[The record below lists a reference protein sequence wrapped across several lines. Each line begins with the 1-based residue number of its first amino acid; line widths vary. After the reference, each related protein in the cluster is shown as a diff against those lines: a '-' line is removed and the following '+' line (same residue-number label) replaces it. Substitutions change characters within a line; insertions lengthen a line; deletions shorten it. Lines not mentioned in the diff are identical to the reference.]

1 MPWMPEPRKR
11 KQMHERR
18 VVEHRYNTHRW
29 RRYRDGF
36 LKLNPICAECDN
48 AATVVDHIEP
58 VRLGGE
64 FWDTDN
70 HQGLCA
76 HHHNAKSGREAHRR
90 VAYGKKDSR

>member
-1 MPWMPEPRKR
+1 MPEPSKR

-18 VVEHRYNTHRW
+18 TIEPRYNTHRW
-29 RRYRDGF
+29 RRYRDFF
-36 LKLNPICAECDN
+36 LKLNPICAECDE

-64 FWDTDN
+64 FWAPEN

-76 HHHNAKSGREAHRR
+76 AHHNSKSGREAHRP
-90 VAYGKKDSR
+90 VAYGKKDTR

>member
-1 MPWMPEPRKR
+1 MPWMPEPSKR

-18 VVEHRYNTHRW
+18 TVEPRYNTHRW
-29 RRYRDGF
+29 RRYRDFF
-36 LKLNPICAECDN
+36 LKLNPICAECDE

-58 VRLGGE
+58 VRLGGD
-64 FWDTDN
+64 FWAPSN

-76 HHHNAKSGREAHRR
+76 AHHNSKSGREAHRP

>member
-1 MPWMPEPRKR
+1 MPWMPEPSKR

-18 VVEHRYNTHRW
+18 TIEPRYNTQRW
-29 RRYRDGF
+29 RRYRDFF
-36 LKLNPICAECDN
+36 LKLNPICAECDE

-58 VRLGGE
+58 VRFGGE
-64 FWDTDN
+64 FWAPEN

-76 HHHNAKSGREAHRR
+76 AHHNSKSGREAHRP

>member
-1 MPWMPEPRKR
+1 MPEPSKR

-18 VVEHRYNTHRW
+18 TIEPRYNTHRW
-29 RRYRDGF
+29 RRYRDFF
-36 LKLNPICAECDN
+36 LKLNPICAECDE

-64 FWDTDN
+64 FWAPEN

-76 HHHNAKSGREAHRR
+76 AHHNSKSGREAHRP